1 MSVDAYSGRTQA
13 ALRGARDYANDLRSP
28 KVLPAHVVVALLSDP
43 ASPATE
49 AFRRLGADP
58 ERLSRRIH
66 DELTRQRGSVTDAGW
81 DPTVESMLREAKR
94 VAEMNHEPL
103 VRSHHLLLAAAD
115 GTWGLARRALQ
126 EGGIT
131 RTGLEYALRDLKTLI
146 EQEGSAAGPSPR
158 IAPGQSGSVPSA
170 PRSAPP
176 SPGSSVTSAA
186 SNTQKSSTAPPI
198 SVKSSS
204 LADYE
209 ILGEFGRDLT
219 DMAASGELDPTIG
232 RNDELRRIMQVL
244 GRRSKNN
251 PILVGEPGV
260 GKAAIIAGLAQR
272 IANGDVPSS
281 LAKKRVV
288 QLDMAS
294 LVAGTSL
301 RGQFEERIKKLV
313 SEVASSQGAIL
324 LFVDEIHTLVT
335 TGGRGDG
342 GGAASLFK
350 PALSRGDIT
359 MIGTTTPADYRKYI
373 ESDKALERRFQDIE
387 VRPNT
392 VDESIAILRGVKQ
405 RLEIHH
411 KVQIHDDAVVA
422 AVKLSDRYVLER
434 NLPDKALDIIDES
447 AAVLRLQFESEP
459 AVMERLKD
467 TLVQLESERAALS
480 DAANGTP
487 TAALSSLDATIRV
500 KRSELAALDVRLDE
514 EKTVAAEIAELKA
527 TMEATEKL
535 IERAHAEDDL
545 GRVAELRH
553 SVLKE
558 VESEYAAVL
567 LRSKAM
573 HKGGALLR
581 EEVTEEDVARVI
593 AAWTGVPVQRMM
605 ESERQKLI
613 EMEARLSQQVI
624 GQAPAVKAIASA
636 VRRSRA
642 GVQSGK
648 RPIGNFFFV
657 GPTGVGKTELAK
669 ALAEFLFD
677 SEQSLIRIDMSEYM
691 EQSKV
696 NSLIGSA
703 LGYVDSDKGGIL
715 TEAVRRRPY
724 SVVLFD
730 EAEKAHPDVF
740 NLLLQVLDEGR
751 LTDSQGRLV
760 DFTNT
765 IIIMTSNVGAREILD
780 LTGKVPYAELDKRVH
795 KILQD
800 HFKPEFLNRLD
811 DTVVFNALDRQSL
824 GKILDIL
831 VRGLQKLLAQQGLE
845 IQFSQAALDHVLD
858 VGYQPEYGA
867 RPLKRALLTE
877 VQDPLALALLEERF
891 SPGDRIEVDVGDDGA
906 LRFEVAAA
914 RLT

>member
-13 ALRGARDYANDLRSP
+13 ALRGAREYANDLRSP
-28 KVLPAHVVVALLSDP
+28 KVLPAHVVVALLADP
-43 ASPATE
+43 SSPATE

-66 DELTRQRGSVTDAGW
+66 DELTRQRGSLTDAGW
-81 DPTVESMLREAKR
+81 DPTVESLLREAKR
-94 VAEMNHEPL
+94 VAETNHEPF

-126 EGGIT
+126 EAGIT
-131 RTGLEYALRDLKTLI
+131 RTGLEYALRDLKPLI
-146 EQEGSAAGPSPR
+146 EQEGSASTATGR
-158 IAPGQSGSVPSA
+158 IAPGAATVPPASA
-170 PRSAPP
+170 STTLP
-176 SPGSSVTSAA
+176 
-186 SNTQKSSTAPPI
+186 SSTGGPAAANGAKGAATPP
-198 SVKSSS
+198 VEAKATT
-204 LADYE
+204 LAEYE

-219 DMAASGELDPTIG
+219 DMAASGLLDPVVG
-232 RNDELRRIMQVL
+232 RTDELRRMMQVL

-260 GKAAIIAGLAQR
+260 GKAAIVSGLAQR

-313 SEVASSQGAIL
+313 SEVASSQGNIL

-335 TGGRGDG
+335 TGGRGEG
-342 GGAASLFK
+342 GGASSLFK
-350 PALSRGDIT
+350 PALARGEIT

-387 VRPNT
+387 VRPTT
-392 VDESIAILRGVKQ
+392 VDESIAILRGIKQ
-405 RLEIHH
+405 RFEIHH
-411 KVQIHDDAVVA
+411 KVQIRDEALVA
-422 AVKLSDRYVLER
+422 AVKLADRYVIER
-434 NLPDKALDIIDES
+434 NLPDKAIDIIDES

-459 AVMERLKD
+459 AVIEKLKD
-467 TLVQLESERAALS
+467 ALVLLEAERAALF
-480 DAANGTP
+480 DAANGQP
-487 TAALSSLDATIRV
+487 TAALTQLDAAIQT
-500 KRSELAALDVRLDE
+500 KRDELASLEARLDD
-514 EKTVAAEIAELKA
+514 EKALAAKIAELKA
-527 TMEATEKL
+527 SMEATEKL
-535 IERAHAEDDL
+535 IERAQADNDL
-545 GRVAELRH
+545 GRAAELRYG
-553 SVLKE
+553 VWKE
-558 VESEYAAVL
+558 LEAEYAAVL
-567 LRSKAM
+567 ARSKEM
-573 HKGGALLR
+573 HQKGALLR

-613 EMEARLSQQVI
+613 DMETRLSRQVI

-765 IIIMTSNVGAREILD
+765 IIIMTSNVGARDILD
-780 LTGKVPYAELDKRVH
+780 LTGKVPYEELDERVH
-795 KILQD
+795 TILRD

-811 DTVVFNALDRQSL
+811 DTVVFNALDRTSL
-824 GKILDIL
+824 SQIMDIL
-831 VRGLQKLLAQQGLE
+831 VRGLKKLLAQQGLQLE
-845 IQFSQAALDHVLD
+845 FSQAALDHVLD

-891 SPGDRIEVDVGDDGA
+891 APGDTIHVDVDGQGG
-906 LRFEVAAA
+906 LRFDVAAS
-914 RLT
+914 